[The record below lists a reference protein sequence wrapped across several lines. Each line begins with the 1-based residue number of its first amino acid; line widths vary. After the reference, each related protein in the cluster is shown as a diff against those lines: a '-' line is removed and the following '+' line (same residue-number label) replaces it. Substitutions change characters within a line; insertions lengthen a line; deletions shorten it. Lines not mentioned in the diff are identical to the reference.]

1 MLGRFST
8 INSGG
13 FIIQRCHY
21 FAFLGDELHLQFVPL
36 EAEHDRA
43 LAGKQRPL
51 GSLILL
57 RVGHHVPQLI
67 EPCILVSWT
76 HNADMEK

>member
-43 LAGKQRPL
+43 LTGKQRPL

-57 RVGHHVPQLI
+57 
-67 EPCILVSWT
+67 
-76 HNADMEK
+76 